1 MHPHRPTGVCCWKD
15 HPLSNIARVTI
26 AGHEAVTEVVEVTSK
41 QFLLLPADKAQ
52 SLCLD
57 LAVDIDQK
65 LLKESSHLQYVVA
78 LSHHDVV
85 AVVLQLCEFLSIMSS
100 SSPGHQMDAGA
111 ICSIWEHW
119 DTGVH
124 HKMHAA
130 H

>member
-1 MHPHRPTGVCCWKD
+1 M
-15 HPLSNIARVTI
+15 
-26 AGHEAVTEVVEVTSK
+26 
-41 QFLLLPADKAQ
+41 LPADKAQ

-85 AVVLQLCEFLSIMSS
+85 AAVLQLCEFSSILPS
-100 SSPGHQMDAGA
+100 SSPGHQMDAGD
-111 ICSIWEHW
+111 IYCIW

>member
-1 MHPHRPTGVCCWKD
+1 MVLHIYHIVI
-15 HPLSNIARVTI
+15 SA
-26 AGHEAVTEVVEVTSK
+26 HEAVTDVGVVISK
-41 QFLLLPADKAQ
+41 QVLLLPADKAQ
-52 SLCLD
+52 SLCLN

-65 LLKESSHLQYVVA
+65 LMKESSHLQYVVA

-85 AVVLQLCEFLSIMSS
+85 AVVLQLCEFSSILSSTQS
-100 SSPGHQMDAGA
+100 WPPDGC
-111 ICSIWEHW
+111 CSYLFHVGTPW